1 MRAAMSVARSASS
14 LIWRVFHNAV
24 MQTVAAVPSE
34 AIGELFADMPRAFDF
49 DDVSLVPRVRS
60 TLVHRTEALP
70 AVDFGPVRL
79 TVPLIGSPMPDV
91 CGVDMCRA
99 LGEHG
104 AIGILP
110 RFQTISE
117 QAAELAEVA
126 AAGGALAAA
135 LGVTGDYRD
144 RFAHIVE
151 AGCRIV
157 CLDTANGAHEQ
168 VGLAVRW
175 IREQDPAMFLIAGN
189 VATAE
194 TFRWLEDLGVDA
206 IRVGIAGGSVCETRT
221 ETGVYAPTPYSVYEC
236 VQVRRDALIIGD
248 GGIRSPADMCKLLT
262 LGADCVMVGSALAGT
277 YEAPGRVIV
286 VDGKKF
292 KIMRGA
298 ASFSVQQE
306 FAGEDPEYIEGSES
320 IVAYKGRVADV
331 IQRYVA
337 GLRSSMSYMDA
348 RTLDAYRSNA
358 SFIRMR

>member
-1 MRAAMSVARSASS
+1 
-14 LIWRVFHNAV
+14 
-24 MQTVAAVPSE
+24 MQTAATAPAGAVG
-34 AIGELFADMPRAFDF
+34 ALFPDMPRAFDF
-49 DDVSLVPRVRS
+49 DDVSLVPRVPS
-60 TLVHRTEALP
+60 TLAHRTEAVP
-70 AVDFGPVRL
+70 ALEFGPVQL

-104 AIGILP
+104 ALGILP
-110 RFQTISE
+110 RFQSVAG
-117 QAAELAEVA
+117 QAEELREVSL
-126 AAGGALAAA
+126 AGGPLAAA

-144 RFAHIVE
+144 RFARIVE
-151 AGCRIV
+151 TGCRIV

-168 VGLAVRW
+168 VAHAIRWVRD
-175 IREQDPAMFLIAGN
+175 QDATVFLIAGN

-194 TFRWLEDLGVDA
+194 TFRWLEDHGVDA

-221 ETGVYAPTPYSVYEC
+221 ETGVHAPTPYSVYEC
-236 VQVRRDALIIGD
+236 AQVRSHALIVAD
-248 GGIRSPADMCKLLT
+248 GGIRSPADMCKLLA

-306 FAGEDPEYIEGSES
+306 FAGEDPEYIEGAES

-331 IQRYVA
+331 IQRYLA

-348 RTLDAYRSNA
+348 RTLDGYRANA
-358 SFIRMR
+358 SFIRVR

>member
-1 MRAAMSVARSASS
+1 M
-14 LIWRVFHNAV
+14 WRVFHNEV
-24 MQTVAAVPSE
+24 MQTVAAVSSD
-34 AIGELFADMPRAFDF
+34 AIGDLFPDMPRAFDF
-49 DDVSLVPRVRS
+49 DDVSLVPRIPS
-60 TLVHRTEALP
+60 TLAHRTEALP
-70 AVDFGPVRL
+70 AMDFGPVRL

-104 AIGILP
+104 ALGILP
-110 RFQTISE
+110 RFQPIDE
-117 QAAELAEVA
+117 QAAELRDVA
-126 AAGGALAAA
+126 AAGGPVAAA

-144 RFAHIVE
+144 RFARIVE
-151 AGCRIV
+151 SGCRIV

-168 VGLAVRW
+168 VGHAVRW
-175 IREQDPAMFLIAGN
+175 VHDQDAAVFLIAGN

-194 TFRWLEDLGVDA
+194 TFRWLEDQGVDA

-221 ETGVYAPTPYSVYEC
+221 ETGVHAPTPYSVSEC
-236 VQVRRDALIIGD
+236 ARVRRHALIIAD
-248 GGIRSPADMCKLLT
+248 GGIRSPADMCKLLA

-306 FAGEDPEYIEGSES
+306 FAGEDPEYIEGAKS

-348 RTLDAYRSNA
+348 RTLDEYRSNA

>member
-1 MRAAMSVARSASS
+1 MHPAGAA
-14 LIWRVFHNAV
+14 LPLEID
-24 MQTVAAVPSE
+24 
-34 AIGELFADMPRAFDF
+34 ELFPDLPRAFDF
-49 DDVSLVPRVRS
+49 DDISLVPRRRS
-60 TLVHRTEALP
+60 SLAHRTEAVP
-70 AVDFGPVRL
+70 AVDFGPVPL
-79 TVPLIGSPMPDV
+79 AVPIIGSPMPDV

-99 LGEHG
+99 LAEHG
-104 AIGILP
+104 ALGILP
-110 RFQTISE
+110 RFQSIE
-117 QAAELAEVA
+117 HQAGELREVG

-135 LGVTGDYRD
+135 LGVTGDFHE
-144 RFAHIVE
+144 RFDQILS
-151 AGCRIV
+151 AGCQIV

-168 VGLAVRW
+168 VAQAVRW
-175 IREQDPAMFLIAGN
+175 VRDQDATIFLIAGN
-189 VATAE
+189 VASAE

-221 ETGVYAPTPYSVYEC
+221 ETGVHAPTPYSVYEC
-236 VQVRRDALIIGD
+236 AQVRRRALIVGD
-248 GGIRSPADMCKLLT
+248 GGIRSPADMCKLLA

-277 YEAPGRVIV
+277 HEAPGRVLV

-306 FAGEDPEYIEGSES
+306 FAGEDPEYIEGAES

-331 IQRYVA
+331 LQRYLA

-348 RTLDAYRSNA
+348 RSLDEYRSHA